1 MVAVQPWRH
10 KHDIERIY
18 CITHCCQ
25 PASRLQN
32 NSSRTHYARWLLKV
46 RANDCA
52 HGDSNLISTSSPPHP
67 LRPQLSVFCV
77 RKREEKGDRLL
88 YTTERVLPFTINNGE
103 RPFYIYIF
111 NVWLLS
117 ISNQENLLPWSCA
130 KLSQHKYKFS
140 NWRQE
145 MSENSQIKSDRVSV
159 YGYKL
164 RPS

>member
-1 MVAVQPWRH
+1 MPGDYLRWELMIALTETVISFQP
-10 KHDIERIY
+10 
-18 CITHCCQ
+18 
-25 PASRLQN
+25 
-32 NSSRTHYARWLLKV
+32 V
-46 RANDCA
+46 
-52 HGDSNLISTSSPPHP
+52 P
-67 LRPQLSVFCV
+67 LYLPPQLSVFCA
-77 RKREEKGDRLL
+77 RKPEEKGDILL
-88 YTTERVLPFTINNGE
+88 HTTERVLSFTINNGE
-103 RPFYIYIF
+103 RHFIYFCF

-145 MSENSQIKSDRVSV
+145 MSENSPIKSDRVTL